1 MIRSSID
8 EALTSARRADAPGLV
23 AGLAIAGEIAW
34 RACAG
39 LASIEH
45 GVPLTPSSRLRIGS
59 VSKHFACA
67 LALLMADEGVLD
79 LDDPVARHLPETRT
93 EWGEAVRLRQLCDN
107 TSGVADFL
115 ECLHLSGAGLMRPI
129 TSGECLDLILAQP
142 LNAEP
147 GTRLIYSAG
156 GFLALSA
163 VLERIGGRPMGE
175 LLRERLF
182 VPAGMAAT
190 DLVASDRA
198 VVRDLATPYVVSP
211 SGALMRGGWGLELNC
226 EGGIVS
232 TLDDMLAWGGWLLAD
247 GVGRGLLD
255 RLSRTSTSGKGVEG
269 LYALGLSRQPHR
281 GLPLVSHGGRTPGFG
296 TELILLPDRGLV
308 GVVIA
313 NDGRLDPHALARDM
327 LDRQLGLAEREDG
340 VSDGVATPPGIFVS
354 DREGIAIE
362 LAGSGT
368 CDTVVTSSGRYGLQR
383 EGSETWRVRS
393 PVWDAVVAPAAGGDI
408 ALVDSGAPVALR
420 RCERPGDSLLAEIEG
435 RYVNE
440 TLQASYTIDATA
452 RLRMQGVR
460 GFQDYRL
467 DPVDER
473 LLIAEPVG
481 PFASFHRPRLHLE
494 REGGRIAGFTV
505 STERTRGVRF
515 RPGEARTSRPANRLE
530 TVGTA

>member
-23 AGLAIAGEIAW
+23 AGLAVAGEIV
-34 RACAG
+34 RRSCAG

-67 LALLMADEGVLD
+67 LALLMADDGVLD
-79 LDDPVARHLPETRT
+79 LDDPVARHLPGTRT
-93 EWGEAVRLRQLCDN
+93 GWGEAVRLRQLCDN

-147 GTRLIYSAG
+147 GSRLIYSAG
-156 GFLALSA
+156 GFLVLSA
-163 VLERIGGRPMGE
+163 VLERVGGKPMGE

-182 VPAGMAAT
+182 QPAGMAAT
-190 DLVASDRA
+190 DLVASDSA
-198 VVRDLATPYVVSP
+198 VVRDLATPYVISP
-211 SGALMRGGWGLELNC
+211 SGALVRGGWGLELNC

-247 GVGRGLLD
+247 DVGRGLLD
-255 RLSRTSTSGKGVEG
+255 RLARPSTYGNGVEG
-269 LYALGLSRQPHR
+269 LYALGLSRQTHR

-327 LDRQLGLAEREDG
+327 LDRQLGLAERGDG
-340 VSDGVATPPGIFVS
+340 ASGGLAIPPGIFVS

-362 LAGSGT
+362 LAGSGS
-368 CDTVVTSSGRYGLQR
+368 CDTVVTSSGRYGLLR
-383 EGSETWRVRS
+383 EGAETWRVRS
-393 PVWDAVVAPAAGGDI
+393 PVWDAVVTPADGGI
-408 ALVDSGAPVALR
+408 TLVDSGAPVALR
-420 RCERPGDSLLAEIEG
+420 RCERPDDSLLAEIEG

-440 TLQASYTIDATA
+440 TLQASYTIDVSA

-515 RPGEARTSRPANRLE
+515 RPGEARRSRRADRLE